1 MEGCNFQKKSFL
13 LRRYQIGW
21 KAGGIATMVRNAIG
35 GIFGD
40 IVPGSSGVTRPFKN
54 FLWRIPVKD

>member
-1 MEGCNFQKKSFL
+1 MQFPKKKFL

-35 GIFGD
+35 VIFGE
-40 IVPGSSGVTRPFKN
+40 IVQV
-54 FLWRIPVKD
+54 VVV